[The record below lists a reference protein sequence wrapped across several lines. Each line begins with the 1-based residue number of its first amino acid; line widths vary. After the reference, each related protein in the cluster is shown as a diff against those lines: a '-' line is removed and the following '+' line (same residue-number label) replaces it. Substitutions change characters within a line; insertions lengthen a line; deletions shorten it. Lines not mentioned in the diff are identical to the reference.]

1 MENFELIKIT
11 GIAIVSFFA
20 FIGKLFVC
28 PEKRSQMI
36 SIIAGVGIQ
45 FTVMDMALKL
55 TYCLVSGA
63 LIYLGQFVMK
73 QIISFIKS
81 KMK

>member
-1 MENFELIKIT
+1 MESFELVKIA
-11 GIAIVSFFA
+11 GVVVASFFGM
-20 FIGKLFVC
+20 FSKLFVC

-55 TYCLVSGA
+55 AYCLISGA
-63 LIYLGQFVMK
+63 LIYLGQFAMK
-73 QIISFIKS
+73 QIISFVKS

>member
-1 MENFELIKIT
+1 MESFELVKIAGVVVVSIFG
-11 GIAIVSFFA
+11 GIT
-20 FIGKLFVC
+20 KLFVC

-45 FTVMDMALKL
+45 FTVMDIALKL
-55 TYCLVSGA
+55 AYCLISGA

-73 QIISFIKS
+73 QIISFVKS